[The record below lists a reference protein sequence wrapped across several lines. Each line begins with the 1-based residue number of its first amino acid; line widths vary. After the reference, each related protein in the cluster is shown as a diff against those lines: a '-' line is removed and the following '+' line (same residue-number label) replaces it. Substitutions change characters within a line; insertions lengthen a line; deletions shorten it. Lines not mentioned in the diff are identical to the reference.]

1 MQLQEFVLLLL
12 VNLYIGVR
20 WIFCPIK
27 AWLLLKRL
35 KHLIGLLLEKRKF
48 FFDITDVFVQKPDL
62 AVFFFQFLEKILGQ
76 MEIVV
81 LRIF

>member
-1 MQLQEFVLLLL
+1 
-12 VNLYIGVR
+12 
-20 WIFCPIK
+20 
-27 AWLLLKRL
+27 LKRL